1 MPPQI
6 LSWKSSKPGPPVAAL
21 NAHCQGQGRSGR
33 PSCSAAGAWLVGHGR
48 VEGLARTSLGS
59 RLSNLGTVCS
69 GKFSMLFP

>member
-6 LSWKSSKPGPPVAAL
+6 LSGKSSNPGPPVASL
-21 NAHCQGQGRSGR
+21 KAHSQGQGLSGR
-33 PSCSAAGAWLVGHGR
+33 PSCCAPGAWLVGQGR